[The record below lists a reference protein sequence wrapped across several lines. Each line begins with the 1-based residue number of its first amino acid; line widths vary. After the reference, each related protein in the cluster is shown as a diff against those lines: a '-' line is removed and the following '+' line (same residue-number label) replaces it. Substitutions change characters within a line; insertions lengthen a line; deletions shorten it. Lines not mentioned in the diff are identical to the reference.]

1 VTHDDIVRV
10 VIAAPSDVECARI
23 EALLAAGAGVSV
35 VGTAT
40 STALSEFVERVDA
53 DVLLLDLGTETAEAL
68 AHIAERVMMPATILL
83 TSNATAWRQPLDLGI
98 RAVLP
103 DRIGA
108 DRLVAAIRAVAA
120 GFVVLDKHAA
130 GIEGLRSEGEP
141 RRAGEGIEALT
152 PRELEVLQLLA
163 EGLPNK
169 QIAAA
174 LEISEHTVKFH
185 LSSIFG
191 KLDAMSRTEAVA
203 IGIRRG
209 LVMV

>member
-1 VTHDDIVRV
+1 VIGDHVVRV
-10 VIAAPSDVECARI
+10 AIAAPSDVACARI
-23 EALLAAGAGVSV
+23 EALLATDAGVRV
-35 VGTAT
+35 VGTA
-40 STALSEFVERVDA
+40 ALAPLGEFVEQVDA
-53 DVLLLDLGTETAEAL
+53 DVLLLDLGSEIAETL
-68 AHIAERVMMPATILL
+68 AHVAERVALPPTILL
-83 TSNATAWRQPLDLGI
+83 ASNASAWRRLFDLGV

-103 DRIGA
+103 DHIEA

-120 GFVVLDKHAA
+120 GLVVLDEHAA
-130 GIEGLRSEGEP
+130 DIEGLRSQGEP
-141 RRAGEGIEALT
+141 PRHDHFEALT
-152 PRELEVLQLLA
+152 PRELEVLHLLA

-169 QIAAA
+169 EIGRA

-191 KLDAMSRTEAVA
+191 KLGATSRTEAVA